1 FNIFNRDHVPAKG
14 IFQVM
19 RGIGNL
25 IREIHYLRINRF
37 LSGIQIELIFS
48 KQVNVKIVIII
59 INELAGVNATMF
71 DRYGQTSWR

>member
-1 FNIFNRDHVPAKG
+1 
-14 IFQVM
+14 
-19 RGIGNL
+19 

>member
-1 FNIFNRDHVPAKG
+1 
-14 IFQVM
+14 M

-59 INELAGVNATMF
+59 INELAGSSCSAGDGILNN
-71 DRYGQTSWR
+71 RK

>member
-1 FNIFNRDHVPAKG
+1 
-14 IFQVM
+14 M

-71 DRYGQTSWR
+71 DRYLPFSCSLRYFRY